1 MTAADAHNNN
11 AQRLPQA
18 EPQPAP
24 AVYLNGD
31 EPIQLPEIVAP
42 ELSMTA
48 EERVVLWEEICASEP
63 RLQLAIEEQDF
74 GTAEQLRNRI
84 TALKAQD
91 PYFALREAIDSALAR
106 EDYYSAAKFKLQLD
120 KLGPPQTILESVANG
135 SRRVDMSPTIN
146 QAVSAAQQSAAA
158 AAAADAQQS
167 GGSGGGGGA
176 AAASKTTT
184 VYSTRSET
192 ETHGVRVE
200 VRAQYFPEQSDPAKA
215 QFVFVYRVRV
225 TNASRA
231 TVQLAARRWH
241 IRTANAKTGKTA
253 VQEVKGPGVVGQQP
267 VLEPGQS
274 FEYSSACPVFQRPRD
289 SVRVLARMEGAFTM
303 VTGAVGERG
312 FEAKIDPFY
321 LILPESV
328 V

>member
-1 MTAADAHNNN
+1 MVVCCSGSLSQTAVVALVLTAGTASAFVQPSRGSGSTQVKLARRACRPATAAKMTAADAHNNN

-158 AAAADAQQS
+158 AAAPPARLVYTCRDAS
-167 GGSGGGGGA
+167 CCGA
-176 AAASKTTT
+176 
-184 VYSTRSET
+184 R
-192 ETHGVRVE
+192 
-200 VRAQYFPEQSDPAKA
+200 
-215 QFVFVYRVRV
+215 
-225 TNASRA
+225 N
-231 TVQLAARRWH
+231 
-241 IRTANAKTGKTA
+241 
-253 VQEVKGPGVVGQQP
+253 
-267 VLEPGQS
+267 
-274 FEYSSACPVFQRPRD
+274 
-289 SVRVLARMEGAFTM
+289 
-303 VTGAVGERG
+303 
-312 FEAKIDPFY
+312 
-321 LILPESV
+321 
-328 V
+328 